1 MRCFLMFLLIMC
13 AIILAFISVG
23 RSIISIM
30 KRTRVPGSLISVY
43 KMFLLFLVYITMIIA
58 FGCVYLSFIILD
70 VPVLQEGQ
78 VDLADMPLTPL
89 ARIQAVLYFSAVTLL
104 SVGYG
109 DLTPIGIGRWIA
121 IIEALIGYLMPAA
134 FFVTTIVDYRENSK
148 L

>member
-1 MRCFLMFLLIMC
+1 MFLLIMC

-23 RSIISIM
+23 RSMIAIM
-30 KRTRVPGSLISVY
+30 KNTRVPGSLISVY
-43 KMFLLFLVYITMIIA
+43 KMFLLFLVYLTMIIA
-58 FGCVYLSFIILD
+58 FGCVYLSFIIMD

-78 VDLADMPLTPL
+78 MDLSNMPLTPL
-89 ARIQAVLYFSAVTLL
+89 ARIQTVLYFSAVTLL

-109 DLTPIGIGRWIA
+109 DVTPIGIGRWIA

-134 FFVTTIVDYRENSK
+134 FFVTTIVDYRESSK

>member
-1 MRCFLMFLLIMC
+1 MC

-23 RSIISIM
+23 KSIISIM

-43 KMFLLFLVYITMIIA
+43 KMFLLFLVYLTMIIA

-78 VDLADMPLTPL
+78 LDLADMQLTPL
-89 ARIQAVLYFSAVTLL
+89 TRIQAVLYFSAVTLL

-109 DLTPIGIGRWIA
+109 DLTPIGVGRWIA

>member
-1 MRCFLMFLLIMC
+1 M
-13 AIILAFISVG
+13 IILIIVSLLLASLSVG
-23 RSIISIM
+23 RSMVSLM
-30 KRTRVPGSLISVY
+30 KRTRVPGSLLSVY
-43 KMFLLFLVYITMIIA
+43 KMFLLFLVYLTMIIA
-58 FGCVYLSFIILD
+58 FGSIYLSLVILD

-78 VDLADMPLTPL
+78 VDLANMTLTSL
-89 ARIQAVLYFSAVTLL
+89 TKVQSVLYFSAVTLL

-134 FFVTTIVDYRENSK
+134 FFVTTMVDYRDRSK

>member
-1 MRCFLMFLLIMC
+1 MFLLIMC

-23 RSIISIM
+23 KSIISIM

-43 KMFLLFLVYITMIIA
+43 KMFLLFLVYLTMIIA

-78 VDLADMPLTPL
+78 LDLADMQLTPL
-89 ARIQAVLYFSAVTLL
+89 TRIQAVLYFSAVTLL

-109 DLTPIGIGRWIA
+109 DLTPIGVGRWIA

>member
-1 MRCFLMFLLIMC
+1 MFLLIVVS
-13 AIILAFISVG
+13 IVLASLSVG
-23 RSIISIM
+23 KSMVSLM
-30 KRTRVPGSLISVY
+30 KRTRVPGSLLSVY
-43 KMFLLFLVYITMIIA
+43 KLFLLFLVYLTMIIA
-58 FGCVYLSFIILD
+58 FGSMYLSLVILD

-78 VDLADMPLTPL
+78 VDLADMTITSLT
-89 ARIQAVLYFSAVTLL
+89 RVQSVLYFSAVTLL

-134 FFVTTIVDYRENSK
+134 FFVTTIVDYRDSSK

>member
-1 MRCFLMFLLIMC
+1 MFLLIMC

-23 RSIISIM
+23 RSMISIM

-43 KMFLLFLVYITMIIA
+43 KMFLLFLVYLTMIIA

>member
-1 MRCFLMFLLIMC
+1 MLILIIVSLL
-13 AIILAFISVG
+13 LASLSVG
-23 RSIISIM
+23 RSMVSLM
-30 KRTRVPGSLISVY
+30 KRTRVPGSLLSVY
-43 KMFLLFLVYITMIIA
+43 KMFLLFLVYLTMIIA
-58 FGCVYLSFIILD
+58 FGSIYLSLVILD

-78 VDLADMPLTPL
+78 VDLANMTLTSL
-89 ARIQAVLYFSAVTLL
+89 TKVQSVLYFSAVTLL

-134 FFVTTIVDYRENSK
+134 FFVTTIVDYRERSK

>member
-1 MRCFLMFLLIMC
+1 MFLLIMC